1 MTEQDER
8 NPSIEER
15 AVQHHVN
22 WWYLPEEGSKYAN
35 RWEKLQSNV
44 LDRETYAV
52 NELVRQAVVEAFL
65 AGVALRL
72 TGE

>member
-1 MTEQDER
+1 MSEQDEY

-35 RWEKLQSNV
+35 RWEKLQATV
-44 LDRETYAV
+44 LDKDVFAA